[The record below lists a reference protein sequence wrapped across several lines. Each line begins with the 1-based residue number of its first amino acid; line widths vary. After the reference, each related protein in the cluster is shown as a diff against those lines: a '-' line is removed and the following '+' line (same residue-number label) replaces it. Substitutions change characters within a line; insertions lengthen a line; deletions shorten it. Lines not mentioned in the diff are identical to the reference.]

1 MITKMTTGIIKLHTL
16 LFALLILTGCEVSSN
31 KPVDEFEEYIDLAGE
46 WKFSIGDDLQWS
58 DQTYNDNDW
67 DDILVPSS
75 WEDEGFHGYDGFAWY
90 RKDFDLPDDYDGRI
104 LYLYLGY
111 IDDADEVYINGNL
124 VGSSG
129 SFPPFFTTAYTAF
142 RKYIVP
148 GNILNKN
155 KNNVVSIRVF
165 DSQLSGGILSG
176 EIGLF
181 INKNEINPDLD
192 LTGKWKFNTGDNS
205 EWKEKNYNDG
215 IWLSLF
221 VPSNWDNQ
229 GFRDYDGF
237 AWYRK
242 EFV

>member
-1 MITKMTTGIIKLHTL
+1 
-16 LFALLILTGCEVSSN
+16 
-31 KPVDEFEEYIDLAGE
+31 
-46 WKFSIGDDLQWS
+46 
-58 DQTYNDNDW
+58 
-67 DDILVPSS
+67 
-75 WEDEGFHGYDGFAWY
+75 
-90 RKDFDLPDDYDGRI
+90 
-104 LYLYLGY
+104 
-111 IDDADEVYINGNL
+111 
-124 VGSSG
+124 
-129 SFPPFFTTAYTAF
+129 YTAF

-181 INKNEINPDLD
+181 INKNEMNPDLD

-205 EWKEKNYNDG
+205 EWKEKNYNDS
-215 IWLSLF
+215 IWLNLF

-242 EFV
+242 EFVLPLNLENKKLILLLGKIDDIDEAYLNGTLIGSTGTMKNIESEFQLTQEYLSLRNYYIPDTLLKKGKNIIAVRVYDGFKDGGIYLGPVGIVKQETYTKYLRNKKDSKGFFD